1 MQNDFFFVFPEFQ
14 RGGIYAVPYSGDLVI
29 RTNVFRSLVHL
40 TLTYVGF
47 KCRLTNPQLLLLES
61 HHLMT

>member
-40 TLTYVGF
+40 CTLPS
-47 KCRLTNPQLLLLES
+47 RMWASNAD
-61 HHLMT
+61 